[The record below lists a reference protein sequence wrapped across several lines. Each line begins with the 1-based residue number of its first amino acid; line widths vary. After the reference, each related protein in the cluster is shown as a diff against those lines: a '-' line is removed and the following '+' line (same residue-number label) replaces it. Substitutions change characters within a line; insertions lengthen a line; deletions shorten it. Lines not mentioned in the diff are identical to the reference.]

1 MIKSGKLLLVIASI
15 ALFTIS
21 FGTSYEDYI
30 INNKLNEAYTIS
42 QFAEKPLLI
51 LFSIKNCSDCVKLK
65 EQTLSEKE
73 TINFLKERF
82 IIVDINPVPIYMGRY
97 PINDETRSEERRV
110 GKECVSTCRS
120 RWSPYH

>member
-1 MIKSGKLLLVIASI
+1 MIQSKKLFLILIGLI
-15 ALFTIS
+15 LIS
-21 FGTSYEDYI
+21 LIFGTSYEDYI
-30 INNKLNEAYTIS
+30 IDNKLNEAYSIS

-51 LFSIKNCSDCVKLK
+51 LFSIKGCSDCVKLK

-73 TINFLKERF
+73 TINFLNERF